1 MVQVTGAAKRRAMGR
16 RLKLTVVVLCG
27 ALGALILATFLFAS
41 QARLVRDAEDQ
52 QASFNG
58 WQGKVSGVI
67 GALAD
72 AESGQRGYLL
82 TGRERYL
89 APYHKAV
96 EQMPQALASL
106 EEISRADPTLPDRIR
121 DIQTQTRLKLAE
133 LAETIR
139 LFDDGQK
146 AAALDLVQTDSGQRY
161 MEKLRDDAAAVGTEI
176 RTRRNASMARVASGS
191 VTTQRLAIVTVSV
204 LVITVVLAGV
214 QITLLM
220 ASHRRYEEALGASE
234 QFVRAITDN
243 IPVRL
248 AYFDIKRRFQ
258 FVNQVLCDRFGKSRE
273 EFLGHTLAEVV
284 PAGEKSPIS
293 KHLPSALNGHRQRF
307 EYSDAAKTGALQIET
322 TMIPDFEADGQ
333 VRGVFAFGTDITH
346 RVSIERELRDLTEV
360 FDNTSDYVA
369 QADARGKVLYMN
381 PSARRA
387 VGLSVAAPLTGHTF
401 QFFSDATNQRW
412 PGEILPAVE
421 CEGVWVGETA
431 VIVAGGR
438 HVPVNH
444 MVIAHRDKE
453 GRVARY
459 SSILRDI
466 SVEVA
471 ARQELAKQTATLNA
485 VVEAI
490 PDMVAVL
497 DLDLRCRLVNTA
509 TERWRGK
516 GRETM
521 IGRTFE
527 GALGTAEYERSLP
540 WLERALAG
548 EVVHYEKDYPDAE
561 DSRYIAL
568 TYTPLRMDDGT
579 VGGLITIAQD
589 ITRQREENLR
599 LLSLSERDPLTGLL
613 NRAGFEGYLDQR
625 TLRGEGA
632 GLAVIYLDL
641 DHFKPVNDAHG
652 HAAGDSVLKEFSS
665 RLLGLVRPTDAVAR
679 LGGDEFGV
687 VLAGVREAEHAARVA
702 DKVVEMARQPIR
714 LEMADV
720 VIGASVGVAFDS
732 TIEGGWKG
740 LIARADKQA
749 YEAKAAGRGR
759 RSAETQTPTMLMRA
773 LMLS

>member
-1 MVQVTGAAKRRAMGR
+1 MGR

-27 ALGALILATFLFAS
+27 ALAALILAIFLFAS

-72 AESGQRGYLL
+72 AETSQRAYLL

-89 APYHKAV
+89 TPYRKALA
-96 EQMPQALASL
+96 QMPTALASL

-121 DIQTQTRLKLAE
+121 DVQTQARLKLAE

-139 LFDDGQK
+139 LFDSGQK
-146 AAALDLVQTDSGQRY
+146 TAALDLVETDAGERY
-161 MEKLRDDAAAVGTEI
+161 MDQLRDDAAAVGNEI
-176 RTRRNASMARVASGS
+176 RARRNASMARVASGS
-191 VTTQRLAIVTVSV
+191 VVTQRLAMVTVSV
-204 LVITVVLAGV
+204 LVITVILAGV

-220 ASHRRYEEALGASE
+220 ASHRRSEEALAANE
-234 QFVRAITDN
+234 RFVRAVTDN

-248 AYFDIKRRFQ
+248 AYFDRKQRFQ
-258 FVNQVLCDRFGKSRE
+258 FINQVVCNRFGKSRE

-284 PAGEKSPIS
+284 PGGAESPIF
-293 KHLPSALNGHRQRF
+293 KHLPSALNGHTQRF
-307 EYSDAAKTGALQIET
+307 EYSDAAKTGDLQIET
-322 TMIPDFEADGQ
+322 TMIPDFDADGG

-346 RVSIERELRDLTEV
+346 RISIERALRDLTEV

-387 VGLSVAAPLTGHTF
+387 VGLSHDARLTGHTF
-401 QFFSDATNQRW
+401 EFFSDATNQRW
-412 PGEILPAVE
+412 QREILPAVE

-431 VIVAGGR
+431 VVVAGGR
-438 HVPVNH
+438 QVPVNH
-444 MVIAHRDKE
+444 MVIAHRDSQ
-453 GRVARY
+453 GRIARY

-466 SVEVA
+466 SVELA

-485 VVEAI
+485 VVDAI
-490 PDMVAVL
+490 PDMIAVL

-516 GRETM
+516 RRETM
-521 IGRTFE
+521 LGRTFE
-527 GALGTAEYERSLP
+527 GALGTAEYERSQP
-540 WLERALAG
+540 WLKRALAG
-548 EVVHYEKDYPDAE
+548 EVVHYEKDYPEAA
-561 DSRYIAL
+561 DSRYVAI
-568 TYTPLRMDDGT
+568 TYLPLRLDDGT
-579 VGGLITIAQD
+579 VGGLIVVAQD

-625 TLRGEGA
+625 TSRGEGA
-632 GLAVIYLDL
+632 GLAVIYIDL

-652 HAAGDSVLKEFSS
+652 HAAGDSVLKEVAS

-687 VLAGVREAEHAARVA
+687 VLAGVREAEHASRVA
-702 DKVVEMARQPIR
+702 DKIVEMARHPIR
-714 LEMADV
+714 LEMAAV

-732 TIEGGWKG
+732 TFEGGWKG
-740 LIARADKQA
+740 LVARADKQA

-759 RSAETQTPTMLMRA
+759 QSAEAQTPTMLARA